1 MIKNKKLRM
10 YDALAHEVAM
20 DAAARHE
27 LTDAQRAESRELLAF
42 AHEKLAA
49 LEREG
54 DRCSG
59 VRPTIRAM
67 ERPSLLKRLAE
78 IFKVQP
84 RAVFAFRDYGR
95 LSDDD
100 LRLALED
107 AEQMLER
114 LS

>member
-1 MIKNKKLRM
+1 MTNNKKLRL

-27 LTDAQRAESRELLAF
+27 LSDAQRAESRELLAF
-42 AHEKLAA
+42 AHKKLAE
-49 LEREG
+49 LEAKQ
-54 DRCSG
+54 DRCKG
-59 VRPTIRAM
+59 VRPAIRAM
-67 ERPSLLKRLAE
+67 ERPSLLQRLAE

-84 RAVFAFRDYGR
+84 RAVFAFRDYAR